1 MLSILKNTV
10 FVFWLLGAL
19 ASLSIGTTVFALQ
32 AMATATR
39 LSAEAATTAVRHRKE
54 MARVVAKVK
63 AKARLKRMIAMIPF
77 AGIAAGAYFEEQEYE
92 EWLINNPDGSRQE
105 YLCEV
110 ASMSS
115 EVIDEILLELPE
127 MIRPSK
133 AAMSDM
139 MPKCEGEEDI

>member
-1 MLSILKNTV
+1 MLAILKNTV

-39 LSAEAATTAVRHRKE
+39 LSAEAAKTAVRHRKE
-54 MARVVAKVK
+54 MARVIAKVK

-133 AAMSDM
+133 AAVSDM

>member
-1 MLSILKNTV
+1 MLVILKNTV

-19 ASLSIGTTVFALQ
+19 TSLSIGTTVFALQ
-32 AMATATR
+32 AMATTTR
-39 LSAEAATTAVRHRKE
+39 LSIEAATTAARHRKE

-77 AGIAAGAYFEEQEYE
+77 VGIAAGAYFEEQEYE
-92 EWLINNPDGSRQE
+92 EWLTSNPDGSRQE

-110 ASMSS
+110 AYMSS

-127 MIRPSK
+127 TIRPSTT
-133 AAMSDM
+133 AVSHML
-139 MPKCEGEEDI
+139 PKCESEPDI

>member
-1 MLSILKNTV
+1 MLAILKNTV

-133 AAMSDM
+133 ATVSDM
-139 MPKCEGEEDI
+139 MPKCEGEEGI